1 MSIETQVDQILFAAI
16 QEINEQLPAGQTI
29 AEEKSTL
36 LFGREG
42 VLDSL
47 TLVNL
52 IVAAEQK
59 VQETLNVSITLADD
73 RAMSQ
78 KNSPFKSVE
87 SLANY
92 IVMLVKEKSN

>member
-1 MSIETQVDQILFAAI
+1 MSIENEVEQILFAAI
-16 QEINEQLPAGQTI
+16 REINEQLLSNQTI
-29 AEEKSTL
+29 VADKSTL
-36 LFGREG
+36 LFGRDG

-52 IVAAEQK
+52 IVVAEQK
-59 VQETLNVSITLADD
+59 VQETLNLAITLADD

>member
-29 AEEKSTL
+29 AAEKSTL

>member
-1 MSIETQVDQILFAAI
+1 MSIESQVEQILFAAI
-16 QEINEQLPAGQTI
+16 EEINEQLPSNQTI
-29 AEEKSTL
+29 VADKSTL
-36 LFGREG
+36 LFGRDG

-59 VQETLNVSITLADD
+59 VQETLNISITLADD

>member
-1 MSIETQVDQILFAAI
+1 MSIENQVDQILFAAI
-16 QEINEQLPAGQTI
+16 EEINQQLPSNQTI
-29 AEEKSTL
+29 KADKSTM
-36 LFGREG
+36 LFGKEG

-59 VQETLNVSITLADD
+59 VQEILNIAITLADE

-87 SLANY
+87 SLASY
-92 IVMLVKEKSN
+92 IVVLVKEKTN

>member
-1 MSIETQVDQILFAAI
+1 MSIENQVDQILFAAI
-16 QEINEQLPAGQTI
+16 EEINQQLPSNQTI
-29 AEEKSTL
+29 KADKSTM
-36 LFGREG
+36 LFGKDG

-59 VQETLNVSITLADD
+59 VQEILNIAITLADD

-92 IVMLVKEKSN
+92 IVMLVKEKTN

>member
-1 MSIETQVDQILFAAI
+1 MSIESKVDQILFAAI
-16 QEINEQLPAGQTI
+16 EEINEQLPPGQAI
-29 AEEKSTL
+29 VADKSTL

-42 VLDSL
+42 VIDSL

-52 IVAAEQK
+52 VVVAEQK
-59 VQETLNVSITLADD
+59 VQETLNCAITLADE